1 MLNIWLNHAVH
12 EFSIFFWRNWRNW
25 RTLLIVFFMTFFLY
39 DFSFPQGPEARGAAV
54 GQSSAAGASIEK
66 KKAKEAARATSC
78 QTSMQICVTSTTP
91 EMSFSLCSLF
101 VQSSAS
107 SRLESCPQTGM
118 AAANSSRFLHASTE
132 RRRHR
137 LSTSSFPTTCEK
149 VENSLPVK
157 KGYRPRFERRGSR

>member
-66 KKAKEAARATSC
+66 KKQRKRPGLRAARRACRSASPRRLRKC
-78 QTSMQICVTSTTP
+78 R
-91 EMSFSLCSLF
+91 FLFARSLF
-101 VQSSAS
+101 N
-107 SRLESCPQTGM
+107 RPHPHGL
-118 AAANSSRFLHASTE
+118 NHAHKRAWLLPIPHGSFTLQ
-132 RRRHR
+132 RNGGGIVSVRRH
-137 LSTSSFPTTCEK
+137 SQ
-149 VENSLPVK
+149 
-157 KGYRPRFERRGSR
+157 